1 MSFFSCF
8 FLVSP
13 LFDWSFGKL
22 SPLDGME
29 TRWNRGGGGGGGGGG
44 GRETEETVSREGP
57 RGVKKTWWPST
68 LLLFLFL
75 IPFFSFSILPL
86 LLFLLFFNIQVE
98 KWMEREREEKCDK
111 RPFFHP
117 PPLWDIVSFVFR
129 EKMIISPVTGRE
141 MKFEI
146 NPFRPPFLP
155 LPLPRPP
162 IWRWRRIAI

>member
-44 GRETEETVSREGP
+44 GRRETEETVSREGP

-86 LLFLLFFNIQVE
+86 LLFLLFLNIQVE
-98 KWMEREREEKCDK
+98 KWMERKRGKMWQEAIFPSSSTLRHCFICLSRENDHFSSHW
-111 RPFFHP
+111 P
-117 PPLWDIVSFVFR
+117 
-129 EKMIISPVTGRE
+129 GN
-141 MKFEI
+141 EI
-146 NPFRPPFLP
+146 WN
-155 LPLPRPP
+155 
-162 IWRWRRIAI
+162 